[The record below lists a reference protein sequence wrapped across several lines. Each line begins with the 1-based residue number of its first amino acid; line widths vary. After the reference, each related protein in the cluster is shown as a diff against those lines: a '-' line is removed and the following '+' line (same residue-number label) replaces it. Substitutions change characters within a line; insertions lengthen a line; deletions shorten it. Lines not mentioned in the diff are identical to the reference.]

1 MFFPQKPHVLGCFF
15 LSVLGV
21 RLNHPWIRPSH
32 GTKFKFFRGRLN
44 GGHTISGLFVK
55 FCILMLYNHDVIGLQ
70 QNRTYI
76 HHASLVSTTLATEH
90 AWHCGMSNT

>member
-1 MFFPQKPHVLGCFF
+1 MFF

-21 RLNHPWIRPSH
+21 RLNHPCIRPSH
-32 GTKFKFFRGRLN
+32 GTKFKCFRGRLN
-44 GGHTISGLFVK
+44 GDHTTSGLFVK
-55 FCILMLYNHDVIGLQ
+55 FYILMLYNHDVMGLQ

-76 HHASLVSTTLATEH
+76 HHAFLHATEH